1 MSERFFVPVKYLG
14 WGGPAKSQR
23 AFFFFT
29 LSVPV
34 HILGLEGVV
43 ALYTWGFIRARSL
56 GGNVLPGGKL
66 GGGSLSNTV
75 FLVLHGK
82 KKDQMK

>member
-1 MSERFFVPVKYLG
+1 M
-14 WGGPAKSQR
+14 
-23 AFFFFT
+23 
-29 LSVPV
+29 
-34 HILGLEGVV
+34 V

-82 KKDQMK
+82 REVRWNEMIRQNGRQWLASDVISFGIAVYI